1 MNKKVLIKHFI
12 AAILSLFGLVF
23 FLIAVN
29 PEDKPLFYIFVPVV
43 LVWIFLFMVSQII
56 IAIIFKEKSR
66 IKSILSVSIVSAIV
80 LLLLLSGLNQLT
92 VADIILST
100 SLVLVASFYFY
111 RMWS

>member
-1 MNKKVLIKHFI
+1 MNKKLFLKNFLV
-12 AAILSLFGLVF
+12 AILSLSGLIV
-23 FLIAVN
+23 FLITVN
-29 PEDKPLFYIFVPVV
+29 PDDKPLFYVFVPVV

-56 IAIIFKEKSR
+56 ITVVFDKKSR
-66 IKSILSVSIVSAIV
+66 IKSILSVSIVSTIV
-80 LLLLLSGLNQLT
+80 VLLLLSGLNQLT